1 MDGGMGMG
9 GLPKDKTR
17 KVECKFVFKQPKK
30 KANDGPGPGTG
41 QQQLN
46 GEILNSSEKFPL

>member
-1 MDGGMGMG
+1 MDGEMGMG